1 LHRFKPHTLLFLIS
15 CENAELA
22 LVLLSEL
29 LVCGKEGE
37 GSGGVGDMVVC
48 MSGRINVER
57 GREESV
63 PLKPFAFIVAL
74 KELGCVA
81 R

>member
-1 LHRFKPHTLLFLIS
+1 LHRLKPHTFLFLIS
-15 CENAELA
+15 CKDAELA
-22 LVLLSEL
+22 LVLLCEL
-29 LVCGKEGE
+29 WVGGKEGE

-63 PLKPFAFIVAL
+63 SLKPFAFIVAL
-74 KELGCVA
+74 KDLGCVA